1 MLFEPGYQPRTTAA
15 SMNELAVSGDVDSS
29 RPETVLHL
37 ASGRQVVVPTRLLLE
52 GAEGE
57 VGGAVASGQNLEGV
71 QRAQTAAEGSVIPLV
86 EEQLEVGKRTVTT
99 GTVRLRAS
107 QEEFVQPVQMPLT
120 RTEWEIDRVPVN
132 QMYAERPGVRQEGDV
147 TVYPLVQEHA
157 VTHVEYMVLEEVRVR
172 QVARATE
179 HTEQVHLR
187 RDVLVVDRE
196 PARDL

>member
-1 MLFEPGYQPRTTAA
+1 MLFEPGYQPRTAA
-15 SMNELAVSGDVDSS
+15 SSMNELAVSGEVDGS

-37 ASGRQVVVPTRLLLE
+37 ASGRRVVVSTRLLLGDDVDNTIATGQGTE
-52 GAEGE
+52 AMQRMQASAEGD
-57 VGGAVASGQNLEGV
+57 
-71 QRAQTAAEGSVIPLV
+71 VIPLV

-120 RTEWEIDRVPVN
+120 RTEWVIDRVPVN

-147 TVYPLVQEHA
+147 TVYPLVEEHA